1 LLGGE
6 EIKWHESICW
16 GQGSETL
23 NGTRAKSKDL
33 LEGDNNTQ
41 YFHIVENGK
50 FRKRH
55 IFKLEQ
61 EEAII

>member
-1 LLGGE
+1 MRAFVG
-6 EIKWHESICW
+6 
-16 GQGSETL
+16 GSETL

-33 LEGDNNTQ
+33 LEGDNSTQ
-41 YFHIVENGK
+41 YFHLVANGK

-61 EEAII
+61 EEAIIEGNAELK